1 MSSRN
6 PSDGGTGSV
15 TPDEGEPLVSVSKR
29 VESPG
34 APAQAHVREDEDSV
48 DTARLPRITRMPE
61 GIEVTEERLGQATAQ
76 WILEVRCECGR
87 RWFELQQIDT
97 ARCPRCDTLV
107 RVKIE

>member
-1 MSSRN
+1 MSSRD
-6 PSDGGTGSV
+6 PSDSGKGNV
-15 TPDEGEPLVSVSKR
+15 TPAEGDESGSSPSLIRLV
-29 VESPG
+29 G
-34 APAQAHVREDEDSV
+34 AQEGAHEDEDNV

-87 RWFELQQIDT
+87 RWFELQAIET

-107 RVKIE
+107 RVKID